1 MHDQLISNINYYYKI
16 FNSCNIPRIITFL
29 LFFSSFNLILI
40 HHLRDR
46 YQRKKAEVFFPNF
59 LFFASSIP
67 LSPKRFSQQYQSCW
81 ISLKWPNRSLNV
93 KRRGFAMERLD
104 FRLVIEK
111 AGSIVQRWKLISKI
125 QLVAAWL
132 SRDLLSMQLDFG
144 RNQMAIKGT
153 ILVNGFGFQFC
164 LSYT

>member
-16 FNSCNIPRIITFL
+16 FNSCNIPRIIISL
-29 LFFSSFNLILI
+29 LSFFFSFNSNPPSI
-40 HHLRDR
+40 RN
-46 YQRKKAEVFFPNF
+46 QRKKAEVFFPNF
-59 LFFASSIP
+59 LFASSIP
-67 LSPKRFSQQYQSCW
+67 LSPKLFSQQYQSCW
-81 ISLKWPNRSLNV
+81 ISLKWPNRSLNA

-144 RNQMAIKGT
+144 RNQMAIKDKR
-153 ILVNGFGFQFC
+153 
-164 LSYT
+164 SW